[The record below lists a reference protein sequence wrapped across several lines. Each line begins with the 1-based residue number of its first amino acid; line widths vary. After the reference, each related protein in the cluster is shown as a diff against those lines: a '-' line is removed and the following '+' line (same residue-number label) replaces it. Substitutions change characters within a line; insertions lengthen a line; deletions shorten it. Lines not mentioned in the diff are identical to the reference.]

1 MGKQMRTLLPLLG
14 ALVVLGAVLAY
25 FAGAFHPNVEPHQ
38 AVATNNVA
46 GEEVT
51 VSVRHEPM
59 IETAPG
65 TIRAADETIVG
76 ARIMASVVRVT
87 VRAGDRVTEGQL
99 LVELDRAALQAALE
113 QRTQVV
119 AAARASFEDVELT
132 RNRVGQL
139 FEKGSASKAEY
150 DRAET
155 DYRKA
160 IAEFER
166 AQRAVAEAEASVA
179 YTLITAP
186 MNGTVVDR
194 LVEAGDTVAAGQ
206 GVVKLFYPG
215 RLRIEATLRER
226 LISFVAVGDT
236 LSGLIDAHGK
246 KVQVVVEEIVPSADP
261 GSRTFLL
268 KARLPALER
277 VFPGMFA
284 RLEVP
289 VGTQRRLLVPA
300 SAVHSSGQLHYVYVA
315 RDGASQRRFVRPG
328 SPSADEYLEIRSG
341 LDEGEVVL
349 VQALEATD

>member
-1 MGKQMRTLLPLLG
+1 MRKLLPLLG
-14 ALVVLGAVLAY
+14 ALVILGVVLAY
-25 FAGAFHPNVEPHQ
+25 FAGAFHANVGPAEAIDAH
-38 AVATNNVA
+38 TMS

-51 VSVRHEPM
+51 VSVRLEPM
-59 IETAPG
+59 IETVPG

-76 ARIMASVVRVT
+76 ARIMANVVRVN

-113 QRTQVV
+113 QRTQQV
-119 AAARASFEDVELT
+119 AAARAGFEDAQLT

-155 DYRKA
+155 DLRKA
-160 IAEFER
+160 IAEYEG

-179 YTLITAP
+179 YTRIAAP

-215 RLRIEATLRER
+215 RLRIEATLRES
-226 LISFVAVGDT
+226 LIGLVAVGDT
-236 LSGLIDAHGK
+236 LGALIDAYGEALA
-246 KVQVVVEEIVPSADP
+246 VVVEEIVPSADP
-261 GSRTFLL
+261 GSRTFVL
-268 KARLPALER
+268 KARLPAIDG

-289 VGTQRRLLVPA
+289 VGSQRRVVVPA
-300 SAVHSSGQLHYVYVA
+300 AAVHQSGQLHYVYVA
-315 RDGASQRRFVRPG
+315 KGGQSKRRFVRPG
-328 SPSADEYLEIRSG
+328 VTSADGYLEIRSG

-349 VQALEATD
+349 VQAIEAID